1 MLSVLASVLVLGL
14 IPPEPSSPAAPS
26 LPGIEVVSIAAPDM
40 LAAKIQMPKLSASG
54 VLLVDARSGQEIFSI
69 APDERRP
76 MASLTKIMTALL
88 VLENHGLDEAV
99 TTPPIAEEIKGSTI
113 GLVSGQRLSVR
124 SALYAL
130 LLPSANDVA
139 YTLAVF
145 SGRSVGNF
153 VERMNDRATSLG
165 LK

>member
-76 MASLTKIMTALL
+76 MASLTKIMTALPC
-88 VLENHGLDEAV
+88 HH
-99 TTPPIAEEIKGSTI
+99 SI
-113 GLVSGQRLSVR
+113 GFFG
-124 SALYAL
+124 
-130 LLPSANDVA
+130 
-139 YTLAVF
+139 
-145 SGRSVGNF
+145 G
-153 VERMNDRATSLG
+153 
-165 LK
+165 